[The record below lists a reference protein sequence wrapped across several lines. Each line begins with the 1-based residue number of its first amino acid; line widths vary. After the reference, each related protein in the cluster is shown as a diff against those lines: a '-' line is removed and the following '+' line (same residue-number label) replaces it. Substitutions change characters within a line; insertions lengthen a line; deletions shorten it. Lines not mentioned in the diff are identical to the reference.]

1 LDIKEIEILR
11 KKAMNTVLITFLTTI
26 ILTLIIFSIF
36 STLPS
41 VITLSIGLQLVA
53 VIIEN
58 SRKKFDREFKTTFV
72 IPNLKTILS
81 DLIYEPEK
89 GIEESII
96 RETGIMNKNSRY
108 SSNDFISG
116 KYKNKKVIKADF
128 LIEEKKRTYNSEYG
142 YSKQWLPTLHGQWL
156 IFDFKRNFKSTI
168 IIYQNFFTNSE
179 LNYPNNQYKN
189 IKTKDEEFDKNF
201 IIYAQNENE
210 ALFTITPEL
219 IKKIKK
225 IHKKIWSHD
234 ILF

>member
-1 LDIKEIEILR
+1 MDIKEIEILR

-156 IFDFKRNFKSTI
+156 IFDFKINFKSTI

-189 IKTKDEEFDKNF
+189 IKTKDEEFDKKF

-225 IHKKIWSHD
+225 IHKKNMEP
-234 ILF
+234 